1 MIHRSLL
8 LFLISVSCLYAERE
22 VQHLTQDWKFIR
34 QDVDLYADTKK
45 WEIVTVP
52 HTWNALDGQAGPA
65 EISSKQETPEQAAA
79 ATQVWMAEIEA
90 SKAKDS
96 HTKKGLYEGACWY
109 ARKLEIPEDWEGKR
123 RVFIHF
129 QAACLVARV
138 YLNDA
143 FIGEHRGGFTAF
155 CFELTDYLKFGNKNE
170 LRVQVDNSRREDVP
184 PLFGDFNLYG
194 GIYRPVDL
202 IVTDEI
208 CISPLDYAS
217 PGVYLTT
224 KSLNDSQAV
233 VEVRTLVSNGQKPVL
248 ASKSEDQTPG
258 AETTKTTKGKKDFI
272 RPPPVRITLSTQIQD
287 KSGQIVAQD
296 SKENDVPS
304 EEVVP
309 FIQTLKIK
317 DPHRWNGRLDPYLYR
332 VVVTVQR
339 EGSAVDQVVQPLGLR
354 DFAIKEGQGFFL
366 NGKPYPV
373 LGVNRHQDIRN
384 KGWALSAQEEEN
396 DAKLIQEMGANAIR
410 NAHYPQSQNWHDIHD
425 RQGTLLWDEIP
436 LVNVTR
442 NTRAFWQNNEEM
454 LREMVS
460 QLYNHPSSI
469 WWGLF
474 NELGTR
480 PMPPSDEQLKHL
492 QSVAKEL
499 DPQRFV
505 VAASC
510 KYGQSFNLVT
520 EQMAFNHYPAWYH
533 ESAPSEMKNF
543 VEKRSKSVNKPIAI
557 SEYGA
562 GGNIAHH
569 TEGSP
574 VRPEPRGPFH
584 PEEYQ
589 SYVHEGDWA
598 AMKDDPFIWGTFIWN
613 MFDFACR
620 GRKEGNVPSLNDKGL
635 ITHDRKIKKDAFY
648 FYKANWNPEPMVY
661 LTSRRATAR
670 KEPITEIKA
679 YSNCPEVELF
689 VNGVS
694 VGKAQPNS
702 FKICRWEQIK
712 LKPGSNSIRVVAQSG
727 KGNLEDSCEWK
738 LGSSKP

>member
-1 MIHRSLL
+1 MIQRSLFA
-8 LFLISVSCLYAERE
+8 FLCAVSSIHAERE

-34 QDVDLYADTKK
+34 QDVDLYANTKK
-45 WEIVTVP
+45 WEAVTVP

-123 RVFIHF
+123 RVFIRF

-202 IVTDEI
+202 IVTDEL

-217 PGVYLTT
+217 PGVYMTT

-258 AETTKTTKGKKDFI
+258 AETTKTTKGKKDYI

-339 EGSAVDQVVQPLGLR
+339 EGSAVDQVIQPLGLR

-442 NTRAFWQNNEEM
+442 NTRAFWQNTEEM

-492 QSVAKEL
+492 QAVAKEL

-533 ESAPSEMKNF
+533 DSAPSEMKNF
-543 VEKRSKSVNKPIAI
+543 VEKRSKSVKKPIAI

-569 TEGSP
+569 TEGAP

-598 AMKDDPFIWGTFIWN
+598 AMKDDPLIWGTFIWN

-679 YSNCPEVELF
+679 YSNSPEVELF

-738 LGSSKP
+738 LESSKP

>member
-1 MIHRSLL
+1 MIQRSLFA
-8 LFLISVSCLYAERE
+8 FLCAVSSIHAERE

-34 QDVDLYADTKK
+34 QDVDLYANTKK
-45 WEIVTVP
+45 WEAVTVP

-123 RVFIHF
+123 RVFIRF

-202 IVTDEI
+202 IVTDEL

-217 PGVYLTT
+217 PGVYMTT

-258 AETTKTTKGKKDFI
+258 AETTKTTKGKKDYI

-339 EGSAVDQVVQPLGLR
+339 EGSAVDQVIQPLGLR
-354 DFAIKEGQGFFL
+354 DFAIKEGQGFYL

-425 RQGTLLWDEIP
+425 RLGTLLWDEIP

-442 NTRAFWQNNEEM
+442 NTRAFWQNTEET

-492 QSVAKEL
+492 QAVAKEL

-510 KYGQSFNLVT
+510 KYNQSFNLVT

-533 ESAPSEMKNF
+533 DSAPSEMKNF
-543 VEKRSKSVNKPIAI
+543 VEKRSKSVKKPIAI

-569 TEGSP
+569 TEGAP

-598 AMKDDPFIWGTFIWN
+598 AMKDDPLIWGTFIWN

-679 YSNCPEVELF
+679 YSNSPEVELF

-712 LKPGSNSIRVVAQSG
+712 LKPGSNSIRVVAPSE
-727 KGNLEDSCEWK
+727 KITLEDSCVWRLDNTK
-738 LGSSKP
+738 L

>member
-1 MIHRSLL
+1 MIHRSLFA
-8 LFLISVSCLYAERE
+8 FLCAVSSIHAERE

-34 QDVDLYADTKK
+34 QDVDLYANTKK
-45 WEIVTVP
+45 WEAVTVP

-79 ATQVWMAEIEA
+79 ATEVWMAEIEA

-109 ARKLEIPEDWEGKR
+109 ARNLEIPEDWEGKR
-123 RVFIHF
+123 RVFIRF
-129 QAACLVARV
+129 QAACLVTRV

-224 KSLNDSQAV
+224 KSLKDSQAV
-233 VEVRTLVSNGQKPVL
+233 IEVRTLVSNGQKPVL

-258 AETTKTTKGKKDFI
+258 AETTKTTKGKKDYI

-339 EGSAVDQVVQPLGLR
+339 EGSAVDQVIQPLGLR
-354 DFAIKEGQGFFL
+354 DFAIKEGQGFYL

-425 RQGTLLWDEIP
+425 RLGTLLWDEIP

-442 NTRAFWQNNEEM
+442 NTRAFWQNTEET

-480 PMPPSDEQLKHL
+480 PMPRSDEQLKHL
-492 QSVAKEL
+492 QAVAKEL

-533 ESAPSEMKNF
+533 DSAPSEMKNF

-569 TEGSP
+569 TEGAP
-574 VRPEPRGPFH
+574 VRPEPRGSFH

-598 AMKDDPFIWGTFIWN
+598 AMKDDPLIWGTFIWN

-620 GRKEGNVPSLNDKGL
+620 GRKEGNVPALNDKGL

-679 YSNCPEVELF
+679 YSNSPEVELF

-712 LKPGSNSIRVVAQSG
+712 LKPGSNSIRVVAPSE
-727 KGNLEDSCEWK
+727 KITLEDSCVWRLDNTK
-738 LGSSKP
+738 L